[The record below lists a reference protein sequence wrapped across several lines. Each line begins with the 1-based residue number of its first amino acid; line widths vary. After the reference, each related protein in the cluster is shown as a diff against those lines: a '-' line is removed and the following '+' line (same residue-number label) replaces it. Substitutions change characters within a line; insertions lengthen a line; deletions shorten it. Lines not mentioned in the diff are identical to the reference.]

1 MRKIEKL
8 QSFTI
13 EDVDVSVCHSDSK
26 AEVVPSLQG
35 VKTLGA

>member
-1 MRKIEKL
+1 MEKS

-26 AEVVPSLQG
+26 AEVIPSLQDA
-35 VKTLGA
+35 KTLGA